1 MVAIMVEPDA
11 TGVRLSS
18 LFMKHFVVLDRFWRG
33 TLDFKTNNTAFS
45 ERGRAACVELCVR
58 GRERHKEDG
67 IEERRTENYVE
78 IIWMSLEQEC
88 NIVQQKEEIVAFRCT
103 P

>member
-18 LFMKHFVVLDRFWRG
+18 LFMQHFVVLDRFWRG

-58 GRERHKEDG
+58 GRERHEEDG

-78 IIWMSLEQEC
+78 II
-88 NIVQQKEEIVAFRCT
+88 
-103 P
+103 